1 MVRSNEDRSESEFNE
16 FTSLMSIS
24 REQLSSTFIKFEP
37 PQLMT
42 IIKLMM
48 RASESAGSQTRAKI
62 ATRQLSIPK
71 LRWLIVCCDLKCDFL
86 LLKDVKK
93 WMSYQRLKLQNLITT
108 LLSNPHFRI
117 LSNGENLNDP
127 CKRRAR

>member
-1 MVRSNEDRSESEFNE
+1 MVWSNEDRSESEFNE

-24 REQLSSTFIKFEP
+24 REQLSSTFIKFEL

-62 ATRQLSIPK
+62 ATRQLSTPK
-71 LRWLIVCCDLKCDFL
+71 LRWPIVCCDLKCDFL
-86 LLKDVKK
+86 LLKDVKE
-93 WMSYQRLKLQNLITT
+93 WISYERLKLRNLITT
-108 LLSNPHFRI
+108 SLSNPHFRI
-117 LSNGENLNDP
+117 LQTE
-127 CKRRAR
+127 KI